1 MNKSS
6 IYKIPLLSIDNTPID
21 LNKFKGK
28 YLLIVNVASY
38 CGYTSQYEHLQ
49 KLYEQFD
56 NLEIIATPCNQ
67 FLFQEPFGPKKIKQF
82 CSKNYGVTF
91 KMSEKINVKGKGQH
105 DIYKWLT
112 KKELNGVSNNSV
124 SWNFNKYL
132 IGLDGEFIDHFLSDI
147 NPLSSKI
154 TNHLK

>member
-1 MNKSS
+1 MTINT
-6 IYKIPLLSIDNTPID
+6 IYNIPLLSIDNIPID
-21 LNKFKGK
+21 LNKFKNK
-28 YLLIVNVASY
+28 YLLIVNVASF
-38 CGYTSQYEHLQ
+38 CGYTAQYKHLQ
-49 KLYEQFD
+49 KLYDLYD

-82 CSKNYGVTF
+82 CTNNYGVNF
-91 KMSEKINVKGKGQH
+91 QISEKINVKGKNQH
-105 DIYKWLT
+105 ELYKWLT
-112 KKELNGVSNNSV
+112 NKRLNGIKDSSV

-132 IGLDGEFIDHFLSDI
+132 IGLNGEFINHFLSDI

>member
-1 MNKSS
+1 MNKIS
-6 IYKIPLLSIDNTPID
+6 IYKIPLLSIDNTLID

-56 NLEIIATPCNQ
+56 NLEIIAAPCNQ
-67 FLFQEPFGPKKIKQF
+67 FLFQEPFGPKKIKRF
-82 CSKNYGVTF
+82 CTKNYGVTF
-91 KMSEKINVKGKGQH
+91 KISEKINVKGKDQH

-112 KKELNGVSNNSV
+112 KKRLNGVSDNSV

-132 IGLDGEFIDHFLSDI
+132 IGLDGEFIDHFPSDT

-154 TNHLK
+154 TKHLK